1 MGRFEIDE
9 DGDWIDT
16 TYPICAPFA
25 GEEQQYRVVDEQVVR
40 DHLTTLESSHAELL
54 EALKYIQEML
64 AFYEGSEQKLE
75 GADTLVAVI
84 NAQGSDGDFQMMLSE
99 ARQAI
104 ARATEEK

>member
-1 MGRFEIDE
+1 MGEYDDQHACEFCGHYAYWLCGECNTHQE
-9 DGDWIDT
+9 T
-16 TYPICAPFA
+16 TWPK
-25 GEEQQYRVVDEQVVR
+25 QS
-40 DHLTTLESSHAELL
+40 TLESSHAELL

-64 AFYEGSEQKLE
+64 AFYEGSEEKLK

-104 ARATEEK
+104 TRATEEKQ